1 MSSPLATVGILS
13 IGEMGMGIAK
23 LLIAYNYRVVTNIEG
38 RSEDTHA
45 RAKQSNIELLHSDI
59 SLVSESDYI
68 LSIVPPRDALATAK
82 RITTA
87 LASQPTTPKKNS
99 PFYYLDLNAISP
111 RTTRQIAALFQSS
124 APEVKFI
131 DGGIIGGAPE
141 PKNSTAAPNTTV
153 SHHPDPSTTSH
164 AWNRPSIPLSGPDSL
179 SDAPISGAHLAETL
193 NARHVSGEI
202 GAASGLKCCFAST
215 TKGFTA
221 LCIQAFTTAQRM
233 GVLDELKDEIQSR
246 MPGIYPRAVS
256 GVTGMPPK
264 AYRWVREMEEIG
276 VTFAEEGG
284 FTGGKDGEGV
294 FGQIAE
300 VYRVVADDTV
310 LGEEKTERRKRGL
323 TLDDV
328 TVAMSEGL
336 ERKRKKKD

>member
-45 RAKQSNIELLHSDI
+45 RVKQSNIEALPTDI

-87 LASQPTTPKKNS
+87 FASQPTPKKT
-99 PFYYLDLNAISP
+99 PFYYLDLNAVSP
-111 RTTRQIAALFQSS
+111 RTTREIAALFKST
-124 APEVKFI
+124 APAIKFI
-131 DGGIIGGAPE
+131 DGGIIGGAPA
-141 PKNSTAAPNTTV
+141 PKNSTTAPSTTV

-179 SDAPISGAHLAETL
+179 FDAPLSGAQLAETL

-233 GVLDELKDEIQSR
+233 GVLEELKEEIQTR
-246 MPGIYPRAVS
+246 MPSVLPRAVN
-256 GVTGMPPK
+256 GMTGMPPK

-284 FTGGKDGEGV
+284 FTGGKDGEGI
-294 FGQIAE
+294 FGQVAE
-300 VYRVVADDTV
+300 VYRVVADETV

-336 ERKRKKKD
+336 DRKRRKKD